1 MSELDRCEGLPSLVE
16 AKAGPVRAGCLSRA
30 VQETFP
36 HCVRAVTPRERA
48 ARLVIQ
54 CPLLSITALARE
66 RLRPAGGRGGD
77 LRPVT
82 VEWSHLVVG
91 GRPGLRRRHRRQGR
105 ISRIPSYANILMT
118 CA

>member
-16 AKAGPVRAGCLSRA
+16 VKAGPVRSGCLSRA

-54 CPLLSITALARE
+54 CPLLSITALPRE
-66 RLRPAGGRGGD
+66 RLRPARGRLG
-77 LRPVT
+77 LTKPTT
-82 VEWSHLVVG
+82 VEWSQLAVG
-91 GRPGLRRRHRRQGR
+91 GRPGLRARQGNNVQR
-105 ISRIPSYANILMT
+105 VTSYVDTLMS